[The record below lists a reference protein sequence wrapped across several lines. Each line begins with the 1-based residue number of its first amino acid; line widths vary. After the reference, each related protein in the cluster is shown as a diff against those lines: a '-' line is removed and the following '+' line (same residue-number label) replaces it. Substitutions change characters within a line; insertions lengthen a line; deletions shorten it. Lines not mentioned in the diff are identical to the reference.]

1 MTTVSISR
9 RPRVPR
15 VRTRPLAAAGRLLR
29 LELRRNSMVWLL
41 PLLGLLMWLGPYRV
55 SMEYAPVWNLR
66 ASVML
71 DHFLPLVAVG
81 AGAAAWM
88 GSREGRRRTTDL
100 VTVTPRSGWARRL
113 TTCTATT
120 CWMLAAY
127 LCLVAALYGV
137 TWRQA
142 TWGGPAWW
150 PVAVGGASL
159 AASCV
164 LGFAAGAFIPD
175 RFTVFT
181 VPLAAVAA
189 ALAALMGV
197 SHSTNPYALLSGAD
211 GIPPSDAGVFY
222 RDPPDLA
229 IVQLMFLIGLGIAAA
244 GAVGLPPA
252 SGGRWLRWSAAVVT
266 VAGLAAVGTAV
277 GLTGTASVQP
287 TAVLVPAVHDAADDG
302 PIPYT
307 PVCSAVV
314 CVHPAFRAYLGDLA
328 TVFVPLLHEI
338 AGLPG
343 APARADEI
351 ATMDAGDVGAVLGGT
366 PAVFRF
372 ALPATSHSFID
383 NLDTTLVTLFIAGQA
398 AAEGDGGGGGGGGD
412 GGTPAQQAVES
423 GLLAVAGVQGSD
435 SASVAARQSP
445 AVSAAAERFAA
456 LPAAARR
463 AWLATHLPALRAGHI
478 TLAELP

>member
-1 MTTVSISR
+1 MTTASISLR
-9 RPRVPR
+9 ARVPW
-15 VRTRPLAAAGRLLR
+15 VRTRPLTAAGRLLR
-29 LELRRNSMVWLL
+29 LELRRNSMIWLL
-41 PLLGLLMWLGPYRV
+41 PLLGLMMWLGPYRV
-55 SMEYAPVWNLR
+55 GMEYAPVWDLR

-71 DHFLPLVAVG
+71 DHFLPLVAFG
-81 AGAAAWM
+81 AGGAAWM
-88 GSREGRRRTTDL
+88 GSREARRRTTDL
-100 VTVTPRSGWARRL
+100 VTVTPRSGWTRRL
-113 TTCTATT
+113 ATCAATT
-120 CWMLAAY
+120 CWMLVAY
-127 LCLVAALYGV
+127 GCLVAVLYGV
-137 TWRQA
+137 TARQA

-159 AASCV
+159 AASCI

-197 SHSTNPYALLSGAD
+197 SHSTNPYGLLSGAD

-229 IVQLMFLIGLGIAAA
+229 IVQLIFLIGLGIAAA
-244 GAVGLPPA
+244 GALGLPAA
-252 SGGRWLRWSAAVVT
+252 SGGRWLRRSAAAVT

-277 GLTGTASVQP
+277 GLTGTASAQP
-287 TAVLVPAVHDAADDG
+287 AGVVIPALHDATGDG
-302 PIPYT
+302 PIGYT
-307 PVCSAVV
+307 PVCSGVV
-314 CVHPAFRAYLGDLA
+314 CVHPAFRGYLGDLVTA
-328 TVFVPLLHEI
+328 FGPVLGEV

-351 ATMDAGDVGAVLGGT
+351 ATSDAGDVGAVLGGT

-398 AAEGDGGGGGGGGD
+398 AAEGN

-423 GLLAVAGVQGSD
+423 GLLTAAGIQMPSFAAGS
-435 SASVAARQSP
+435 QPSP
-445 AVSAAAERFAA
+445 AISYAAARFAA

-463 AWLATHLPALRAGHI
+463 AWLAAHLDALRSGHV
-478 TLAELP
+478 TLAEVP